1 MTEQKIQ
8 FLITNYLKKEGWWI
22 TKLMMTTTSGIP
34 DLLCIKGG
42 KTIFI
47 EVKKPG
53 GRLSKIQEYRI
64 AEIRK
69 ENIPVLI
76 TDNLQEVKE
85 WVDTM
90 KADTES

>member
-1 MTEQKIQ
+1 
-8 FLITNYLKKEGWWI
+8 
-22 TKLMMTTTSGIP
+22 MTTTSGIP

-64 AEIRK
+64 AELKK
-69 ENIPVLI
+69 EGMTVIV
-76 TDNLQEVKE
+76 TDNLKEVKE
-85 WVDTM
+85 WINAGV
-90 KADTES
+90 